1 RDFRAL
7 CLHAMSEHQILPRY
21 ARPPAHRAAGDD
33 PVLDAAARCI
43 DRTGFD
49 NTSLEEIAAEAKV
62 SRTTLYR
69 RYGNRESLFKALLI
83 ARAEPFR
90 AWARGIYFGPG
101 TIGERIETV
110 LTHAIMDMQRVG
122 WLDRTLS
129 VGMSATAIRLF
140 KASHAYGSENTLAP
154 LLSSAMNQQA
164 AADGC
169 VTVAELIDWTAD
181 QMIVLGS
188 AAPWDEETLR
198 GRLRYFVLPVLVPET
213 GCDDQTTK
221 RLARIE
227 EKIDRLVAGAH
238 TLSP

>member
-1 RDFRAL
+1 MPQTDVQPPYVKPA
-7 CLHAMSEHQILPRY
+7 PRH
-21 ARPPAHRAAGDD
+21 RPPGDD

-90 AWARGIYFGPG
+90 EWARQIYFGTG
-101 TIGERIETV
+101 TVAERIETV

-140 KASHAYGSENTLAP
+140 KVSHAYGSEKTLAP
-154 LLSSAMNQQA
+154 LLSSAMNQKA
-164 AADGC
+164 AAEAR
-169 VTVAELIDWTAD
+169 VSVAELIDWTAD

-198 GRLRYFVLPVLVPET
+198 GRLRYFVMPVLVPGSGFE
-213 GCDDQTTK
+213 DDTAT

-227 EKIDRLVAGAH
+227 DKIDRLG
-238 TLSP
+238 PCR